1 MIWYVLTF
9 IAGFAI
15 GMILIGCLLRY
26 RFSIFEDSMIES
38 LNALRS
44 YYEDKIN
51 VLTMYDEEEK

>member
-1 MIWYVLTF
+1 MIWYVLIF

-15 GMILIGCLLRY
+15 GAILIGCLLRY

-38 LNALRS
+38 LNMLRS